1 MFSRI
6 AQSFKKETAP
16 PTSKIRRSTRNM
28 SSKPSTTTMFRGLPV
43 IPDETYTT
51 NTPRKI
57 SKSFL
62 AAEVE
67 EGVGMRVR
75 RGIGLSRLPHLSP
88 FIMLDHFNS
97 TFGNDRDA
105 SAPDHPHRVN
115 NTISFT
121 LALALPLIL
130 SFFPK
135 PTSIIVLLLLTVH
148 HFSGPRND
156 ILHHLRR
163 CRPRR
168 LRGKQRHA

>member
-16 PTSKIRRSTRNM
+16 STSRTHRSTRNM
-28 SSKPSTTTMFRGLPV
+28 SSKSSTTMFRGLPV

-97 TFGNDRDA
+97 TFGNDMDA

-115 NTISFT
+115 NTIFFNTCTSLFF
-121 LALALPLIL
+121 LFL
-130 SFFPK
+130 FPK
-135 PTSIIVLLLLTVH
+135 SHQTSYVL
-148 HFSGPRND
+148 
-156 ILHHLRR
+156 
-163 CRPRR
+163 
-168 LRGKQRHA
+168 

>member
-1 MFSRI
+1 
-6 AQSFKKETAP
+6 
-16 PTSKIRRSTRNM
+16 
-28 SSKPSTTTMFRGLPV
+28 MFRGLPV

-62 AAEVE
+62 APEVE

-97 TFGNDRDA
+97 TFGNDMDA

-115 NTISFT
+115 NTIFFNTCTSLFF
-121 LALALPLIL
+121 LFL
-130 SFFPK
+130 FPK
-135 PTSIIVLLLLTVH
+135 SHQTSYVL
-148 HFSGPRND
+148 
-156 ILHHLRR
+156 
-163 CRPRR
+163 
-168 LRGKQRHA
+168 